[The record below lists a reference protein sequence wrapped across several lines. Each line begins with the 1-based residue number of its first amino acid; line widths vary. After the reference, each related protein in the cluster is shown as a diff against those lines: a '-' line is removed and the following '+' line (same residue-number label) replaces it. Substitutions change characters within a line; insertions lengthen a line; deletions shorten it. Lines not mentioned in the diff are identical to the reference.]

1 MNQLQFHTKD
11 HLCSTF
17 HSVQGH
23 VYHSD
28 KNLKPKET
36 KALIYFQT
44 TSYLLSTQNSTYQ
57 CSRFLSSEVDMQ
69 RGLEGEKA
77 VREMELLQ
85 TTVKVESKGR

>member
-1 MNQLQFHTKD
+1 MPHPM
-11 HLCSTF
+11 ST
-17 HSVQGH
+17 HMRQAH
-23 VYHSD
+23 YTQIENNKN